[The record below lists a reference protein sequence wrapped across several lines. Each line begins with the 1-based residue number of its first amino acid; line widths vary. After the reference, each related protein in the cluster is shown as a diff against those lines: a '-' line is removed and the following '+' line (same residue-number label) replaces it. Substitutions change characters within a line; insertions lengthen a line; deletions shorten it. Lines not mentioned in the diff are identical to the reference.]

1 MGFKSLSSRIFV
13 ISGEVISHRHVASWP
28 RSRPPDLP
36 DEEVVNACIEV
47 VSLDSRSGDAS
58 LATLQLRIVGVQDEL
73 ELGEL
78 LGLAR

>member
-1 MGFKSLSSRIFV
+1 M

-36 DEEVVNACIEV
+36 DEEVVNACIDV
-47 VSLDSRSGDAS
+47 VSLDSRSGDVNKFNRRFS

>member
-1 MGFKSLSSRIFV
+1 M

-36 DEEVVNACIEV
+36 DEEVVNACIDV

-58 LATLQLRIVGVQDEL
+58 LATLQLRIVDVQDEL

>member
-1 MGFKSLSSRIFV
+1 MLSVLNGSSF
-13 ISGEVISHRHVASWP
+13 SGEVISHRHVASWP

-36 DEEVVNACIEV
+36 DEEVVNACIDV

-58 LATLQLRIVGVQDEL
+58 LATLQLRIVDVQDEL